1 MNDVVNEAAQVL
13 VPLLA
18 AGANTAVEEA
28 SKQAGKEFV
37 GAVGSVLRRIRKH
50 LHGDPNG
57 PQVVAALQAELA
69 DGTIKLADLTE
80 IVRLFKERGGDTN
93 TTVNGDV
100 GTFVNQ
106 STFNQPVTFN

>member
-1 MNDVVNEAAQVL
+1 MNDAVNEAAQVL

-28 SKQAGKEFV
+28 SKQVGKEFV
-37 GAVGSVLRRIRKH
+37 GAVGSVLGRIRKH
-50 LHGDPNG
+50 LHGAPNAHE
-57 PQVVAALQAELA
+57 VAGALQTELA
-69 DGTIKLADLTE
+69 DGTIKLADLKE
-80 IVRLFKERGGDTN
+80 IVRLFKERDADTN

-100 GTFVNQ
+100 RTFVNK